1 MARIKTYVV
10 DNIISDQDKI
20 IGTDADNSSE
30 TKNFMVG
37 DLRSYMLSGLE
48 PETGGNL
55 KITTITET
63 NTVYLT
69 PESWINNQDPAI
81 EVLQYEIVFLIL
93 NGRTYI
99 FRKNNAKYGVG
110 ETQALSSDFTEIDI
124 TSVINANLQGLDSV
138 LEQGNESFDKNA
150 KINSLYLWDNH
161 NNDDYGVIVYG
172 DKDRVNFKKTNG
184 SLIGTL
190 GIGQLQVY
198 TSGGGYFALSFPSV
212 STLTQVD
219 FQNASGTVA
228 YLSDID
234 DAISGINTG
243 IQSIDSSDETVSIIN
258 NDGTYDLSVGYRA
271 YVVNTQLRD
280 SLTNTVFYQQGGVF
294 DYDVDTIPINSVGF
308 KFNTDIGS
316 SLESGR
322 FGVIYF
328 LYENGKVDYYEL
340 EFNDVVVS
348 GNTLTAVFP
357 LEDYWSDVVGQRLS
371 VIDLTLDPNCVKAVG
386 GNPFEGGISGT
397 ISKYIYKWK

>member
-1 MARIKTYVV
+1 MAKINTYEI
-10 DNIISDQDKI
+10 DNIISDKDI
-20 IGTDADNSSE
+20 VIGSDGDNLSQ
-30 TKNFMVG
+30 TKNYNVS
-37 DLRSYMLSGLE
+37 DLRQYVLSGLT
-48 PETGGNL
+48 PDIGGNL

-63 NTVYLT
+63 SNVYLT

-81 EVLQYEIVFLIL
+81 EVLQYEIIFLIL

-150 KINSLYLWDNH
+150 KINSLYLWDNY

-198 TSGGGYFALSFPSV
+198 TSGAGYFALSFPSV
-212 STLTQVD
+212 STLRQVD

-228 YLSDID
+228 YLSDIPDVNIVSISAGDNVSVTEVSPKNFEISATIPESLYLQETYLIDSITDTIHYNNGGFFEYNETTSPIDSISLQFSNSVSFVD
-234 DAISGINTG
+234 DIPIFARIRFHYEDGKNNRLEIAKEPSYINGNSISFPVDFSDYYNLDTPGVRISFFEIQIYPGQLKSTSTG
-243 IQSIDSSDETVSIIN
+243 IPFDGATSSAVC
-258 NDGTYDLSVGYRA
+258 V
-271 YVVNTQLRD
+271 
-280 SLTNTVFYQQGGVF
+280 
-294 DYDVDTIPINSVGF
+294 
-308 KFNTDIGS
+308 
-316 SLESGR
+316 
-322 FGVIYF
+322 YF
-328 LYENGKVDYYEL
+328 R
-340 EFNDVVVS
+340 EF
-348 GNTLTAVFP
+348 
-357 LEDYWSDVVGQRLS
+357 
-371 VIDLTLDPNCVKAVG
+371 
-386 GNPFEGGISGT
+386 
-397 ISKYIYKWK
+397 